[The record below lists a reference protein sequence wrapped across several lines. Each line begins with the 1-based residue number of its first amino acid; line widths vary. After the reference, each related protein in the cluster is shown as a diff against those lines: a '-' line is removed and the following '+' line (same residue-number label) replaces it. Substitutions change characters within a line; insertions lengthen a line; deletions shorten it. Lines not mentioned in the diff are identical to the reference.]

1 MSEGRILVVDDE
13 SQIRRVMRAILIP
26 QGFDVDDAKSGDE
39 ALDRLRSAKYD
50 LVLLDIDMPGMTGF
64 ETCRAIRAVSDMPIF
79 MLTGRSEKKIRW
91 RRLMRGPTITSR
103 SPLVSPLLARVGAA
117 LTRVHWLSFNTH
129 TSPVMKIR
137 SAMEEDYD
145 AAA

>member
-26 QGFDVDDAKSGDE
+26 EGFDVDDAKSGDE
-39 ALDRLRSAKYD
+39 ALDHVRSAKYD

-79 MLTGRSEKKIRW
+79 MLTGRSAEKDKTEA
-91 RRLMRGPTITSR
+91 LDAGADDYITKPFST
-103 SPLVSPLLARVGAA
+103 PELLARVGAA
-117 LTRVHWLSFNTH
+117 LTRRSSF
-129 TSPVMKIR
+129 
-137 SAMEEDYD
+137 AEL
-145 AAA
+145 

>member
-64 ETCRAIRAVSDMPIF
+64 ETCRAIRAVSEIPIF
-79 MLTGRSEKKIRW
+79 MLTGRSSEKYRVEAFDA
-91 RRLMRGPTITSR
+91 GADDYITKPFST
-103 SPLVSPLLARVGAA
+103 PELLARIGVAFTRGSSFVA
-117 LTRVHWLSFNTH
+117 L
-129 TSPVMKIR
+129 
-137 SAMEEDYD
+137 
-145 AAA
+145 

>member
-26 QGFDVDDAKSGDE
+26 EGFDVDDAKSGDE
-39 ALDRLRSAKYD
+39 ALDRLRSGKYD

-79 MLTGRSEKKIRW
+79 MLTARSAEKDKTEA
-91 RRLMRGPTITSR
+91 LDAGADDYITKPFST
-103 SPLVSPLLARVGAA
+103 PELLARVGAA
-117 LTRVHWLSFNTH
+117 LTRRSSF
-129 TSPVMKIR
+129 
-137 SAMEEDYD
+137 AEL
-145 AAA
+145 

>member
-79 MLTGRSEKKIRW
+79 ILTGRSAEKDKVEA
-91 RRLMRGPTITSR
+91 LDAGADDDITKPFST
-103 SPLVSPLLARVGAA
+103 PELLARVGAA
-117 LTRVHWLSFNTH
+117 LTRE
-129 TSPVMKIR
+129 SPLV
-137 SAMEEDYD
+137 EL
-145 AAA
+145 

>member
-79 MLTGRSEKKIRW
+79 ILTGRSAEKDKVEA
-91 RRLMRGPTITSR
+91 LDAGADDYITKPFST
-103 SPLVSPLLARVGAA
+103 PELLARVGAA
-117 LTRVHWLSFNTH
+117 LTRE
-129 TSPVMKIR
+129 SPLV
-137 SAMEEDYD
+137 EL
-145 AAA
+145 

>member
-13 SQIRRVMRAILIP
+13 AQIRRVMRAILIP

-39 ALDRLRSAKYD
+39 ALDHIRSGKYD

-79 MLTGRSEKKIRW
+79 MLTGHSAEKDKVEA
-91 RRLMRGPTITSR
+91 LDAGADDYITKPFST
-103 SPLVSPLLARVGAA
+103 PELLARVGAA
-117 LTRVHWLSFNTH
+117 LTRE
-129 TSPVMKIR
+129 SPLV
-137 SAMEEDYD
+137 EL
-145 AAA
+145 

>member
-26 QGFDVDDAKSGDE
+26 EGFDVDDAKSGDE
-39 ALDRLRSAKYD
+39 ALDRLRSGKYD

-79 MLTGRSEKKIRW
+79 MLTARSAERDKVEA
-91 RRLMRGPTITSR
+91 LDAGADDYITKPFST
-103 SPLVSPLLARVGAA
+103 PELLARVGAA
-117 LTRVHWLSFNTH
+117 LTRESSLVEL
-129 TSPVMKIR
+129 
-137 SAMEEDYD
+137 
-145 AAA
+145 

>member
-13 SQIRRVMRAILIP
+13 PQIRRVMRAILIP

-79 MLTGRSEKKIRW
+79 ILTGRSAEKDKVEA
-91 RRLMRGPTITSR
+91 LDAGADDYITKPFST
-103 SPLVSPLLARVGAA
+103 PELLARVGAA
-117 LTRVHWLSFNTH
+117 LTRE
-129 TSPVMKIR
+129 SPLV
-137 SAMEEDYD
+137 EL
-145 AAA
+145 